1 MSVDTRATLP
11 VLTAL
16 ARGVLGASYSPELPE
31 RMVETLDR
39 LPSQADLKQVVGTL
53 RFGDTKAGALALT
66 GRPVPLSWLSAGEAE
81 AVVKRWRASRVA
93 AIRQLG
99 AAVVSL
105 SMAACY
111 GHPGPEWARIG
122 YPGPPGPPPDE
133 PRKLTPID
141 ISSDEVLNCDVVVV
155 GSGAGG
161 GCSAAILAEAGLDVV
176 VLEKGDYRAPRDFHQ
191 NEADAMRDMYLYA
204 GTLTTADGGI
214 RIFAGST
221 LGGGTVINWSSSWKT
236 PEPVLRE
243 WAEVSGISAFA
254 DGEIEESLDRVCDRL
269 SVNLDSSAA
278 LKRDQLLED
287 GLKRLGWHVDSF
299 PRNVKGCTQD
309 EACGFCTFGCRIGAK
324 QASLNTYLE
333 DAAGAGARLV
343 VGADVGRVLVSD
355 GRATGVEAS
364 VGRHRVTVRARA
376 VVAAGGSIETP
387 ALLLRSGIKG
397 RVGHNLRLHPATT
410 VLGFFDDHV
419 AAWSGVYQARYS
431 NHLAGGWIGG
441 YGPTLETGPAHP
453 GAISTLLPWEGA
465 EPHRRLMADYTS
477 ISPVGFPLRDRGSGR
492 VKIDRQGRPRVDYK
506 ISASDERAI
515 TEGVISAGKVLEAA
529 GARKIFTLH
538 HDSISYEPNGSGGHE
553 RWADEIRR
561 RGCKQDRMMYFTMH
575 QMGSCAMGVDPA
587 RSAVGADNES
597 HEVNGLYVMD
607 ASTFPTPSG
616 VNPMIS
622 IYGIAHRAATK
633 LAQRLT

>member
-1 MSVDTRATLP
+1 MPVDTRATLP

-16 ARGVLGASYSPELPE
+16 ARGVLGRSYSPEIPP
-31 RMVETLDR
+31 RMAETLGR
-39 LPSQADLKQVVGTL
+39 VPSQAALSQLVGTL
-53 RFGDTKAGALALT
+53 RFADTKAGALALT
-66 GRPVPLSWLSAGEAE
+66 GKATPLSWLAAPEAE
-81 AVVKRWRASRVA
+81 AVVKRWRASRVPA
-93 AIRQLG
+93 LRQLG
-99 AAVVSL
+99 GVTVSL
-105 SMAACY
+105 AMAACY
-111 GHPGPEWARIG
+111 GHPGEEWARIG
-122 YPGPPGPPPDE
+122 YPGPPAEAPDE
-133 PRKLTPID
+133 PRALAPVTIETDEDLT
-141 ISSDEVLNCDVVVV
+141 CDVVIV

-161 GCSAAILAEAGLDVV
+161 GCSAAILAQAGLDVI
-176 VLEKGDYRAPRDFHQ
+176 VLEKGGYQAPRDFHQ
-191 NEADAMRDMYLYA
+191 READAMRDMYLYA

-221 LGGGTVINWSSSWKT
+221 LGGGTVINWTSSWKT
-236 PEPVLRE
+236 PEPVLKE
-243 WAEVSGISAFA
+243 WAEVSGIRAFA
-254 DGEIEESLDRVCDRL
+254 DGEIQESLDVVCDRL
-269 SVNLDSSAA
+269 NVNLDSSAA

-324 QASLNTYLE
+324 RSSLNTYLE
-333 DAAGAGARLV
+333 DAASHGARMI
-343 VGADVGRVLVSD
+343 VGADVRAVTISD

-364 VGRHRVTVRARA
+364 VGRHRVSVRARA
-376 VVAAGGSIETP
+376 VIAAAGSIETP
-387 ALLLRSGIKG
+387 ALLLRSGMKG

-410 VLGFFDDHV
+410 VLGVFDDHV

-453 GAISTLLPWEGA
+453 GGIATVSPWEGA
-465 EPHRRLMADYTS
+465 DAHRELMGNFS
-477 ISPVGFPLRDRGSGR
+477 GISPVGFPLRDRGSGR
-492 VKIDRQGRPRVDYK
+492 VKIDRRGAPKVQYK
-506 ISASDERAI
+506 ISASDERAVV
-515 TEGVISAGKVLEAA
+515 EGVVSAGKVLEAA

-538 HDSISYEPNGSGGHE
+538 HDSIGYQPNGGGSHE
-553 RWADEIRR
+553 RWADEIRS

-575 QMGSCAMGVDPA
+575 QMGSCAMGVDPN
-587 RSAVGADNES
+587 RSAIGSDNQSHDVAD
-597 HEVNGLYVMD
+597 LYVMD

-633 LAQRLT
+633 LAQRLS